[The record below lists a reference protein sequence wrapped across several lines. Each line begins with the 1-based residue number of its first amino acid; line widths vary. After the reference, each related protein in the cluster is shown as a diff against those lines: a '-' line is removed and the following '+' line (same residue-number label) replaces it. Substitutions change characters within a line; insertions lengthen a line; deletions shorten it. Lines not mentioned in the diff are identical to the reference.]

1 MNEHVEHRMAKPTAV
16 FRPNLSRMLKMF
28 VIVLLSS
35 QFFASAV
42 AAQSVNVKLTLN
54 NSTVADVI
62 EKLHRQTGY
71 EFSYDAGI
79 LSEKL
84 TNVSVD
90 AKNERIETVL
100 SQVFGKS
107 DITFRVLN
115 NRVFLKSNKAPEN
128 IATVKTETAQQQG
141 KTITGTIVDANGDY
155 VVGATVVVQGDATKG
170 TVTDINGNYILTGV
184 PDNAIL
190 IVSYVGMK
198 IQNIP
203 LNGRT
208 SINITLAEDS
218 ELLEE
223 IVVVGYGTQ
232 KKVHLTGAVSTVDMV
247 KEATSRPITNLSVGL
262 AGLSSGLYVRSA
274 SNDPG
279 SNAALQ
285 LRGQGTLNNSAPLII
300 VDGVESNINS
310 VSPQDV
316 ANISVLKDAA
326 SSAIYGSRAANG
338 VILIT
343 TRQGKAGKISID
355 YHGYYSGQSLPKR
368 IPIVNKSYEYM
379 QFINEAAGNSNLSKP
394 YSDEN
399 IKKWKDAYEEGADPL
414 IWPNSDWN
422 DQFRTA
428 NTFNHSLS
436 VSGGTDKVKSF
447 LSVNYDRSPGIIENT
462 GYDKIS
468 IRSNSQIQA
477 TSWLSLG
484 MNLSGYISDKDRG
497 SNNLSSLFTNS
508 IIATPTVI
516 HRSPDGRYG
525 GTNNSEDNQAA
536 ASPLWYVNYYRGD
549 NKTHFLA
556 SRFNLL
562 MTPLK
567 GLTVKGSYNYDFQV
581 AKVTTI
587 PSQIDRWNFQN
598 NTILVSGQLGSNMS
612 VSNSESR
619 NARNF
624 MDGTVEYENT
634 VLDRLYFKVLVGG
647 SQEQYVS
654 ESTGVSKL
662 GLIDENLTQ
671 INAANGDASA
681 SGTLSDWAMRSYFGR
696 FNFVWDDRYMFEAN
710 LRRDGSSRFLPQKR
724 WGSFP
729 SVSFGWRLSEEPFMK
744 TWRESWLDNLKLRA
758 SYGSLGN
765 NSVGNYDV
773 YPVLSFGNYVLNNG
787 LAAGFYQ
794 AAIANANLS
803 WESTYVTNV
812 GLDFSF
818 FNKLAGSVD
827 VYNKL
832 TKDILIDLPAP
843 YVHGNASIP
852 KQNSAQ
858 VENKG
863 IELTLGYN
871 GQIGQDFSYS
881 LSGNFT
887 YNKNKVVK
895 FKGDEYSLSGTNMIV
910 EGKPINIQYVRKV
923 DRIIQTQ
930 ADLELVQKIIDNA
943 PINETTQERIN
954 PFPYGVP
961 QLGDFLYKDLNG
973 DGIINDDDRETTG
986 DGLNP
991 KYMYGFSLGVNYKGF
1006 DFSVLFQ
1013 GVAGLKEYYLAD
1025 GYFTPVLRHSI
1036 NVSREITD
1044 GRWYEGRTTPAKYP
1058 RLLMS
1063 DARNTKESDFW
1074 LSDKSYLK
1082 IRNIQLGYT
1091 LPQSILSKL
1100 EVSRLRLYVGLENFF
1115 TFTKYRGF
1123 DPEVSGVNYPTMKQV
1138 VGGINLSF

>member
-1 MNEHVEHRMAKPTAV
+1 MKNKNLFKWRGLLFTYMWIVSLGV
-16 FRPNLSRMLKMF
+16 F
-28 VIVLLSS
+28 
-35 QFFASAV
+35 
-42 AAQSVNVKLTLN
+42 AQNI
-54 NSTVADVI
+54 TV
-62 EKLHRQTGY
+62 T
-71 EFSYDAGI
+71 
-79 LSEKL
+79 
-84 TNVSVD
+84 
-90 AKNERIETVL
+90 
-100 SQVFGKS
+100 
-107 DITFRVLN
+107 
-115 NRVFLKSNKAPEN
+115 
-128 IATVKTETAQQQG
+128 
-141 KTITGTIVDANGDY
+141 
-155 VVGATVVVQGDATKG
+155 G
-170 TVTDINGNYILTGV
+170 TVTDESGLAIIGATIIVSSDATRGSITDTNGKYTLSNVPSDGILEF
-184 PDNAIL
+184 
-190 IVSYVGMK
+190 SYVGMK
-198 IQNIP
+198 SQTVKV
-203 LNGRT
+203 NGRAT
-208 SINITLAEDS
+208 INVIMLSDT

-223 IVVVGYGTQ
+223 VVVVGYGSQ
-232 KKVHLTGAVSTVDMV
+232 KKVHLTGSVSTVDMA
-247 KEATSRPITNLSVGL
+247 KEATSRPITNLSTGL

-274 SNDPG
+274 TNDPG
-279 SNAALQ
+279 SNATLQ

-300 VDGVESNINS
+300 VDGVESNINN

-326 SSAIYGSRAANG
+326 ASSIYGSRAANG

-343 TRQGKAGKISID
+343 TKQGETGKISID
-355 YHGYYSGQSLPKR
+355 YHGYYSAQSLPKR

-379 QFINEAAGNSNLSKP
+379 EFINEAASNSNLSKP

-399 IKKWKDAYEEGADPL
+399 IKKWKEAYEEGADPL
-414 IWPNSDWN
+414 LWPNSDWN

-447 LSVNYDRSPGIIENT
+447 LSVNYDSSPGIIENT

-497 SNNLSSLFTNS
+497 SANLSSLFTNS
-508 IIATPTVI
+508 IIATPTVV

-744 TWRESWLDNLKLRA
+744 TWRESWLDNLKLRL

-773 YPVLSFGNYVLNNG
+773 YPVLTLGNYVLNNN
-787 LAAGFYQ
+787 LSTGFYQ
-794 AAIANANLS
+794 AAFANSNLS
-803 WESTYVTNV
+803 WESTYVTNIGIDF
-812 GLDFSF
+812 GL
-818 FNKLAGSVD
+818 FNKLSGSID
-827 VYNKL
+827 LYNKL

-843 YVHGNASIP
+843 YAHGTATIP

-871 GQIGQDFSYS
+871 GKIGKDFSYS

-887 YNKNKVVK
+887 YNQNEVIK
-895 FKGDEYSLSGTNMIV
+895 FKGDEYTLSGTNMIV
-910 EGKPINIQYVRKV
+910 EGKPINIQYLLKV
-923 DRIIQTQ
+923 DRIVETQ
-930 ADLELVQKIIDNA
+930 ADLDLIQKMIDNA
-943 PINETTQERIN
+943 PVNETTGAKVN
-954 PFPYGVP
+954 PFPYGRP

-973 DGIINDDDRETTG
+973 DGIINDDDRETVG

-991 KYMYGFSLGVNYKGF
+991 KFMYGFSFGANYKGF
-1006 DFSVLFQ
+1006 DFSVLLQ
-1013 GVAGLKEYYLAD
+1013 GVAGIKEHYLAD

-1036 NVSREITD
+1036 NVSQIIAD
-1044 GRWYEGRTTPAKYP
+1044 GRWYEGRTTPSEYP
-1058 RLLMS
+1058 RFLMS
-1063 DARNTKESDFW
+1063 DSRNTKASDFW
-1074 LSDKSYLK
+1074 LQDKSYLK

-1091 LPQSILSKL
+1091 LPKDILSKL
-1100 EVSRLRLYVGLENFF
+1100 EVSRLRFYVGLENFF
-1115 TFTKYRGF
+1115 TFTSYKGL